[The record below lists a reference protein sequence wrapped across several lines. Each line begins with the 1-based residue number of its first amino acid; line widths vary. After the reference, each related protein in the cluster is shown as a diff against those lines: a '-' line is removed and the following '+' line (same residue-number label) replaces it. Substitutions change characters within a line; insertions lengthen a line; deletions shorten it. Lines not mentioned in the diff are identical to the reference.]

1 MAKKIRAINLLG
13 GKCSNCGDID
23 IFHLVFH
30 HVDEKQKKN
39 NISAILEKRWGDIE
53 GEVKK
58 CKLLCYNCHQETHFP
73 NDSGIKDRLL
83 GIKGSKKCCQ
93 CGYIGK
99 SNSSLSFHHI
109 KEDKSNMWLSEKCN
123 YTRGE
128 MGLSIEEVMLEMDK
142 CIVLCEN
149 CHQKE
154 HTDIQRFNSLK
165 EQIYKKIIIYKEKR
179 HQLSVIEKEKI
190 KQMAKKGLTYLKIS
204 KIIHCGVD
212 TVRESIRRGNNYVNG
227 YLNRIN
233 EKQILKLRKSG
244 KSIREIADIMEITDR
259 TIKKYLKKNNFNGKI
274 TLDYDRVVF
283 LKKQGKRNGD
293 IAKEMGCH
301 LTTVSRIL
309 SRSPEIQLMREKNKI
324 KEMDVVDMYRNKKS
338 VCDIMRQVGYSDVGV
353 YRILKR
359 NGVIIPSRRVDIQ
372 KILNLKKEGKNL
384 KNISKEAGCSR
395 DSVYRILKK
404 NAVS

>member
-1 MAKKIRAINLLG
+1 
-13 GKCSNCGDID
+13 
-23 IFHLVFH
+23 
-30 HVDEKQKKN
+30 
-39 NISAILEKRWGDIE
+39 
-53 GEVKK
+53 
-58 CKLLCYNCHQETHFP
+58 
-73 NDSGIKDRLL
+73 
-83 GIKGSKKCCQ
+83 
-93 CGYIGK
+93 
-99 SNSSLSFHHI
+99 
-109 KEDKSNMWLSEKCN
+109 
-123 YTRGE
+123 
-128 MGLSIEEVMLEMDK
+128 
-142 CIVLCEN
+142 
-149 CHQKE
+149 
-154 HTDIQRFNSLK
+154 
-165 EQIYKKIIIYKEKR
+165 
-179 HQLSVIEKEKI
+179 
-190 KQMAKKGLTYLKIS
+190 MAKKGLTYLKIS